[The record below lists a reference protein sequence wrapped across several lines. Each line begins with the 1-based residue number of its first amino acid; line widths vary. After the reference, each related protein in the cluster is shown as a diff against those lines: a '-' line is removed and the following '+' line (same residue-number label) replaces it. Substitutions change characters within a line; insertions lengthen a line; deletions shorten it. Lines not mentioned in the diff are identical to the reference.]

1 MRDDET
7 DEAEHAR
14 GTYGGCGKQRCKN
27 EEDQTGAR
35 DVYAETA
42 AVSSPSCSAFS
53 QRLPSSVP
61 ARPTSV

>member
-42 AVSSPSCSAFS
+42 R
-53 QRLPSSVP
+53 RLLAQLRPAKPPAIQFTVP
-61 ARPTSV
+61 CTRSE